1 MVDAAKIHQT
11 YKAVSLTVIHSA
23 NCIKMALPPVII
35 HARDTAYA
43 LDLPTDIIIVINFIY
58 LLINGKN
65 GHEDQ

>member
-11 YKAVSLTVIHSA
+11 YEAVSLTVQHSA
-23 NCIKMALPPVII
+23 ICIKMALPPVIM

-58 LLINGKN
+58 LLINGRN
-65 GHEDQ
+65 GNECQ

>member
-11 YKAVSLTVIHSA
+11 YEAVSLTVQHSG
-23 NCIKMALPPVII
+23 NYIKMALPDVIM
-35 HARDTAYA
+35 HVRDTAYT
-43 LDLPTDIIIVINFIY
+43 LDLPSDIIIVINFIY